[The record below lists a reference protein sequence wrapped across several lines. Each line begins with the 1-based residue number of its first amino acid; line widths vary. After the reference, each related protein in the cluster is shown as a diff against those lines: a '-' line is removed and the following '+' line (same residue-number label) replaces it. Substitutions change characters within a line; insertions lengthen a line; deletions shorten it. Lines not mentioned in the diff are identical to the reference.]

1 MNWQATQ
8 WFNYNQK
15 LEAELKEERRKNAA
29 IIQEYEIL
37 GKENENIIA
46 GIRQESAWRSQKG
59 SESFDVYKENA
70 ILRDRVEVLVT
81 QVRELEKNNARLTQ
95 ETQGLAKD
103 RMRLNDR
110 LRSRSGSLER
120 SGSPNDSIRDQRV
133 PTVDYLRTSNGNQR
147 MNVRRFLQRKK
158 C

>member
-46 GIRQESAWRSQKG
+46 GIQQESAWRTQKG
-59 SESFDVYKENA
+59 SQSFDVYKENA
-70 ILRDRVEVLVT
+70 ALRDRVEVLVT

-103 RMRLNDR
+103 RMRLSER

-120 SGSPNDSIRDQRV
+120 SGSPNESIRDQRV
-133 PTVDYLRTSNGNQR
+133 PNVEYLRNSVRGGGNQG
-147 MNVRRFLQRKK
+147 MNVRRFLE
-158 C
+158 